1 MIQSMPN
8 GVDSKFRLVLLI
20 ARRAEQLMPAKPTLL
35 CDDHTQRL
43 VELGERLRKAR
54 LRRGLSAADVAQ
66 RAGITR
72 VTLHRAEGGAPA
84 ITIGNLVKVLAV
96 LGLDEDIEHLGADQ
110 VMSRKVPDESL
121 PLRRGPRVSR
131 RISVDEYPQLRQI
144 AWHMAPGQAL
154 SPDEAF
160 ALYERNW
167 RHIDPEA
174 MDSHER
180 ALLDQLTATVGH
192 GVLLV

>member
-1 MIQSMPN
+1 
-8 GVDSKFRLVLLI
+8 
-20 ARRAEQLMPAKPTLL
+20 MPAKPTLL
-35 CDDHTQRL
+35 CDDHAQRL

-54 LRRGLSAADVAQ
+54 LRRGLSAAEVAQ

-96 LGLDEDIEHLGADQ
+96 LGLDEDIEHLGVDQ

-167 RHIDPEA
+167 RHVDPEA
-174 MDSHER
+174 MDSRER

>member
-1 MIQSMPN
+1 
-8 GVDSKFRLVLLI
+8 
-20 ARRAEQLMPAKPTLL
+20 MPAKPTALP
-35 CDDHTQRL
+35 DDQAQRL

-54 LRRGLSAADVAQ
+54 LRRRLSAAEVAR

-84 ITIGNLVKVLAV
+84 ITIGNLMKVLAA
-96 LGLDEDIEHLGADQ
+96 LGLDEDIEQLGRDAA
-110 VMSRKVPDESL
+110 MSRKVADASL
-121 PLRRGPRVSR
+121 PARRGPRADR
-131 RISVDEYPQLRQI
+131 RIPVDAYPQLQQI

-154 SPDEAF
+154 SPEEAF

-167 RHIDPEA
+167 RHVDPDA
-174 MDSHER
+174 MDSRER